1 MDGSN
6 NNQNPSS
13 HVAAGVL
20 KTDLKTYWME
30 WVFLVI
36 ILLAGPLF
44 VFPRAQFLWLTAIV
58 PVLFVFTAVLK
69 KRILPRTPLDWA
81 LLVLLLEVL
90 ATCLLVPDLMFSL
103 AKITGVLYGILL
115 FYALVAVV
123 TRPAVWKWLAAALLA
138 GSGAFTLF
146 CLAGLKWDYDS
157 LIFSL
162 ARFFGIPL
170 DKTVFTRKVIP
181 ALESIFPRLKF
192 TIPGA
197 DEGFQGN
204 VVGGFI
210 ILILPLCLALI
221 LPYLLRKRMGER
233 IFHRRRPLWLLL
245 PVLFVLSV
253 VLFLT
258 LSFSCWVALAAGIW
272 LYFFSRRTKI
282 WSVALLVVL
291 LFFVVVIN
299 PSGFEGF
306 SKAVSQDIDPEKV
319 EYRLKWW
326 GIAAETIY
334 KHPTFGIGMNRI
346 RLHPD
351 VGYERSHVHNHFL
364 QTAAEMGLPALLAY
378 LFLVGAA
385 LGMCLRVARSPVE
398 SWMKPA
404 ALGLGCGQLAH
415 LLYGFVDSI
424 PLGSKVGIFFW
435 LSLAAVTSL
444 YLINRKP
451 LDTLCKAD
459 HLRGF

>member
-1 MDGSN
+1 
-6 NNQNPSS
+6 
-13 HVAAGVL
+13 

-306 SKAVSQDIDPEKV
+306 SKAVSQDLDPEKV
-319 EYRLKWW
+319 DYRLKWW
-326 GIAAETIY
+326 GVAVETVEEN
-334 KHPTFGIGMNRI
+334 PVFGVGMTRI

-364 QTAAEMGLPALLAY
+364 QTAAEMGIPALLAY
-378 LFLVGAA
+378 LFLVGGA
-385 LGMCLRVARSPVE
+385 LWMCVRVARSPGE
-398 SWMKPA
+398 SWMRPA

-435 LSLAAVTSL
+435 LSLAAATSL

-451 LDTLCKAD
+451 LDAFCKAD